1 MEKNTSTYKL
11 EQNGKVYMFSTSLVG
26 DNIRL
31 SCKNSS
37 SPKKKKYSRDF
48 TIEDLRKLDKLF
60 NVLKTPIQAIQYID
74 EALRKQK
81 VGVTEEN
88 NGIKITFYITTKGI
102 TNQIDIPLGDINS
115 MTNTTNGNEYFY
127 QNEKTENYE
136 IKNTPQDINYGQYF
150 QNVEYNQ
157 DIQNTPMENVDYNQY
172 TTTNIETNTNFYTP
186 EQTYQENTNTGFDVN
201 KYFSETNINTE
212 GGPYISPADNNE
224 VQEYQQEQNVN
235 TNVEVEQYNN
245 LNNINEYSNNQ
256 IINQTEAKEGVNTD
270 INFNEQLN
278 QILQQD
284 NTNINVNVN
293 EINSNNVITT
303 QAEEK
308 EINQESKPLTTTKVL
323 PVKTT
328 TRILPPIGPFTSL
341 EGLDLHK
348 LGMMNSEHQK
358 MPPFEQVFENTTPEP
373 QTDIKSEYYE
383 INEQISTQPQ
393 YVTKAE
399 TKTTKTTMTTNINT
413 NMNQNVNNINVDSYL
428 MKNIPSAD
436 ITQTQRQIDSNQT
449 QIINNIKTE
458 NISLKKQIAEL
469 RKSQSDMQK
478 ITITKSQLAELDSL
492 RKKVAE
498 FEILKGQLK
507 ELNTLRVHLA
517 EFNSA
522 KAQLKELNILK
533 EKVNAQNKEL
543 AQLRLKAAEAEK
555 LKLQVQELEKIKLKY
570 EKDIYGLKES
580 LRIYS
585 IKTNAKEEKEEKVEK
600 EEKEVIED
608 DTPEEITVKGDIIHD
623 ISELELITKKINVK
637 NQKLTLNL
645 LYKATADSDKAA
657 AFHAKC
663 DQAKSTIVLIETD
676 KGKRFGGFTSCS
688 WEGDCLEKQDESA
701 FVFSL
706 DKMKTYDNI
715 PGEEAIGC
723 YPKFGPIFLGCQIR
737 IYNDAFTKGGS
748 TFERGLNFDTEED
761 YELTGGDRL
770 YKVKEIEVYEVLFE

>member
-37 SPKKKKYSRDF
+37 SPKNKRYSRDF
-48 TIEDLRKLDKLF
+48 TIENLRKLDKLF

-74 EALRKQK
+74 EALRQQK

-102 TNQIDIPLGDINS
+102 TNQIDIPLGDMNS
-115 MTNTTNGNEYFY
+115 MMNTSNGNEYLY
-127 QNEKTENYE
+127 QNEKIENYE
-136 IKNTPQDINYGQYF
+136 INNAPQEINYEQYF

-157 DIQNTPMENVDYNQY
+157 DIQNTPIENVDYNQY
-172 TTTNIETNTNFYTP
+172 TTTNIESNTNIYTP
-186 EQTYQENTNTGFDVN
+186 EQNYQENTNTEFDVN
-201 KYFSETNINTE
+201 KYFSDTNRNTAE
-212 GGPYISPADNNE
+212 GPYISPADNNE
-224 VQEYQQEQNVN
+224 VQEYQQEQNIN
-235 TNVEVEQYNN
+235 TNVDVEQYNN
-245 LNNINEYSNNQ
+245 INNINEYNNNQ
-256 IINQTEAKEGVNTD
+256 MINQTETKEVENTD
-270 INFNEQLN
+270 INFDEQIK
-278 QILQQD
+278 QILQQE
-284 NTNINVNVN
+284 NSNVNINVN
-293 EINSNNVITT
+293 EINSNNIITT

-341 EGLDLHK
+341 NGLDLHK

-373 QTDIKSEYYE
+373 QTETKTEYYE
-383 INEQISTQPQ
+383 INEQISTQPK

-413 NMNQNVNNINVDSYL
+413 NMNQNINVDSYL

-436 ITQTQRQIDSNQT
+436 ITQRPLASNQT

-469 RKSQSDMQK
+469 RKSQKEIQNV
-478 ITITKSQLAELDSL
+478 TITKSQLAELDSL

-507 ELNTLRVHLA
+507 ELNTLRMQLA
-517 EFNSA
+517 ELNSA

-533 EKVNAQNKEL
+533 EKINAQNKEL

-555 LKLQVQELEKIKLKY
+555 LKLQVQELEKIKSKY
-570 EKDIYGLKES
+570 EKDIVGLKES

-585 IKTNAKEEKEEKVEK
+585 IKTNAKEEK

-623 ISELELITKKINVK
+623 TNELELITKKINVK

-645 LYKATADSDKAA
+645 LYKASADSDKAA

-706 DKMKTYDNI
+706 DKMKTCDNM

-761 YELTGGDRL
+761 YELTGGDRIF
-770 YKVKEIEVYEVLFE
+770 KVKEIEVYEVVFE

>member
-37 SPKKKKYSRDF
+37 SPKNKRYSRDF
-48 TIEDLRKLDKLF
+48 TVENLRKLDKLF

-74 EALRKQK
+74 EALRQQK

-102 TNQIDIPLGDINS
+102 TSQIDIPLGDMNS
-115 MTNTTNGNEYFY
+115 MMNTSNGNEYLY
-127 QNEKTENYE
+127 QNEKIENYE
-136 IKNTPQDINYGQYF
+136 INNTPQEINYEQYF
-150 QNVEYNQ
+150 QNIEYNQ
-157 DIQNTPMENVDYNQY
+157 DIQNTPIENVDYNQY
-172 TTTNIETNTNFYTP
+172 TTTNIESNTNIYTP
-186 EQTYQENTNTGFDVN
+186 EQNYQENTNTEFDVN
-201 KYFSETNINTE
+201 KYFSDTNTNTAE
-212 GGPYISPADNNE
+212 GPYISPADNNE
-224 VQEYQQEQNVN
+224 VQEYQQEQNIN
-235 TNVEVEQYNN
+235 TNVDVEQYNN
-245 LNNINEYSNNQ
+245 INNINEYNNNQ
-256 IINQTEAKEGVNTD
+256 MINQTETKEVENTD
-270 INFNEQLN
+270 INFDEQIK
-278 QILQQD
+278 QILQQE
-284 NTNINVNVN
+284 NSNVNINVN
-293 EINSNNVITT
+293 EINSNNIITT

-341 EGLDLHK
+341 NGLDLHK

-373 QTDIKSEYYE
+373 QTETKTEYYE
-383 INEQISTQPQ
+383 INEQISTQPK

-413 NMNQNVNNINVDSYL
+413 NMNQNINVDSYL

-436 ITQTQRQIDSNQT
+436 ITQRPLASNQT

-469 RKSQSDMQK
+469 RKSQKEIQNV
-478 ITITKSQLAELDSL
+478 TITKSQLAELDSL

-507 ELNTLRVHLA
+507 ELNTLRMQLA
-517 EFNSA
+517 ELNSA

-533 EKVNAQNKEL
+533 EKINAQNKEL

-570 EKDIYGLKES
+570 EKDIVGLKES

-585 IKTNAKEEKEEKVEK
+585 IKTNAKEEK

-623 ISELELITKKINVK
+623 TNELELITKKINVK

-645 LYKATADSDKAA
+645 LYKASADSDKAA

-761 YELTGGDRL
+761 YELTGGDRIF
-770 YKVKEIEVYEVLFE
+770 KVKEIEVYEVVFE

>member
-37 SPKKKKYSRDF
+37 SPKNKRYSRDF
-48 TIEDLRKLDKLF
+48 TVENLRKLDKLF

-74 EALRKQK
+74 EALRQQK

-102 TNQIDIPLGDINS
+102 TNQIDIPLGDMNS
-115 MTNTTNGNEYFY
+115 MMNTSNGNEYLY
-127 QNEKTENYE
+127 QNEKIENYE
-136 IKNTPQDINYGQYF
+136 INNTPQEINYEQYF

-157 DIQNTPMENVDYNQY
+157 DIQNTPIENVDYNQY
-172 TTTNIETNTNFYTP
+172 TTTNIESNTNIYTP
-186 EQTYQENTNTGFDVN
+186 EQNYQENTNTEFDVN
-201 KYFSETNINTE
+201 KYFSDTNTNTAE
-212 GGPYISPADNNE
+212 GPYISPADNNE
-224 VQEYQQEQNVN
+224 VQEYQQEQNIN

-245 LNNINEYSNNQ
+245 INNINEYSNNQ
-256 IINQTEAKEGVNTD
+256 MINQTETKEVENTD
-270 INFNEQLN
+270 INFDEQIK
-278 QILQQD
+278 QILQQE
-284 NTNINVNVN
+284 NSNVNINVN
-293 EINSNNVITT
+293 EINSNNIITT

-341 EGLDLHK
+341 NGLDLHK

-373 QTDIKSEYYE
+373 QTETKTEYYE
-383 INEQISTQPQ
+383 INEQISTQPK

-413 NMNQNVNNINVDSYL
+413 NMNQNINVDSYL

-436 ITQTQRQIDSNQT
+436 ITQRPLASNQT

-469 RKSQSDMQK
+469 RKSQKEIQNV
-478 ITITKSQLAELDSL
+478 TITKSQLAELDSL

-507 ELNTLRVHLA
+507 ELNTLRMQLA
-517 EFNSA
+517 ELNSA

-533 EKVNAQNKEL
+533 EKINAQNKEL

-570 EKDIYGLKES
+570 EKDIVGLKES

-585 IKTNAKEEKEEKVEK
+585 IKTNAKEEK

-623 ISELELITKKINVK
+623 TNELELITKKINVK

-645 LYKATADSDKAA
+645 LYKASADSDKAA

-761 YELTGGDRL
+761 YELTGGDRIF
-770 YKVKEIEVYEVLFE
+770 KVKEIEVYEVVFE

>member
-37 SPKKKKYSRDF
+37 SPKNKKYSRDF
-48 TIEDLRKLDKLF
+48 TVENLRKLDKLF

-74 EALRKQK
+74 EALRQQK

-102 TNQIDIPLGDINS
+102 TNQIDIPLGDMNS
-115 MTNTTNGNEYFY
+115 MMNTSNGNEYLY
-127 QNEKTENYE
+127 QNEKIENYE
-136 IKNTPQDINYGQYF
+136 INNTPQEINYEQYF

-157 DIQNTPMENVDYNQY
+157 DIQNTPIENVDYNQY
-172 TTTNIETNTNFYTP
+172 TTTNIESNTNIYTP
-186 EQTYQENTNTGFDVN
+186 EQNYQENTNTEFDVN
-201 KYFSETNINTE
+201 KYFSDTNTNTAE
-212 GGPYISPADNNE
+212 GPYISPADNNE
-224 VQEYQQEQNVN
+224 VQEYQQEQNIN

-245 LNNINEYSNNQ
+245 INNINEYSNNQ
-256 IINQTEAKEGVNTD
+256 MINQTETKEVENTD
-270 INFNEQLN
+270 INFDEQIK
-278 QILQQD
+278 QILQQE
-284 NTNINVNVN
+284 NSNVNINVN
-293 EINSNNVITT
+293 EINSNNIITT

-341 EGLDLHK
+341 NGLDLHK

-373 QTDIKSEYYE
+373 QTETKTEYYE
-383 INEQISTQPQ
+383 INEQISTQPK

-413 NMNQNVNNINVDSYL
+413 NMNQNINVDSYL

-436 ITQTQRQIDSNQT
+436 ITQRPLASNQT

-469 RKSQSDMQK
+469 RKSQKEIQNV
-478 ITITKSQLAELDSL
+478 TITKSQLAELDSL

-507 ELNTLRVHLA
+507 ELNTLRMQLA
-517 EFNSA
+517 ELNSA

-533 EKVNAQNKEL
+533 EKINAQNKEL

-555 LKLQVQELEKIKLKY
+555 LKLQVQELEKIKLRY
-570 EKDIYGLKES
+570 EKDIVGLKES

-585 IKTNAKEEKEEKVEK
+585 IKTNAKEEK

-623 ISELELITKKINVK
+623 TNELELITKKINVK

-645 LYKATADSDKAA
+645 LYKASADSDKAA

-761 YELTGGDRL
+761 YELTGGDRIF
-770 YKVKEIEVYEVLFE
+770 KVKEIEVYEVVFE

>member
-37 SPKKKKYSRDF
+37 SPKNKKYSRDF
-48 TIEDLRKLDKLF
+48 TVENLRKLDKLF

-74 EALRKQK
+74 EALRQQK

-102 TNQIDIPLGDINS
+102 TNQIDIPLGDMNS
-115 MTNTTNGNEYFY
+115 MMNTSNGNEYLY
-127 QNEKTENYE
+127 QNEKIENYE
-136 IKNTPQDINYGQYF
+136 INNAPQEINYEQYF
-150 QNVEYNQ
+150 QNIEYNQ
-157 DIQNTPMENVDYNQY
+157 DIQNTPIENVDYNQY
-172 TTTNIETNTNFYTP
+172 TTTNIESNTNIYTP
-186 EQTYQENTNTGFDVN
+186 EQNYQENTNTEFDVN
-201 KYFSETNINTE
+201 KYFSDTNTNTAE
-212 GGPYISPADNNE
+212 GPYISPADNNE
-224 VQEYQQEQNVN
+224 VQEYQQEQNIN
-235 TNVEVEQYNN
+235 TNVDVEQYNN
-245 LNNINEYSNNQ
+245 INNINEYNNNQ
-256 IINQTEAKEGVNTD
+256 MINQTETKEVENTD
-270 INFNEQLN
+270 INFDEQIK
-278 QILQQD
+278 QILQQE
-284 NTNINVNVN
+284 NSNVNINVN
-293 EINSNNVITT
+293 EINSNNIITT

-341 EGLDLHK
+341 NGLDLHK

-373 QTDIKSEYYE
+373 QTETKTEYYE
-383 INEQISTQPQ
+383 INEQISTQPK

-413 NMNQNVNNINVDSYL
+413 NMNQNINVDSYL

-436 ITQTQRQIDSNQT
+436 ITQRPLASNQT

-469 RKSQSDMQK
+469 RKSQKEIQNV
-478 ITITKSQLAELDSL
+478 TITKSQLAELDSL

-507 ELNTLRVHLA
+507 ELNTLRMQLA
-517 EFNSA
+517 ELNSA

-533 EKVNAQNKEL
+533 EKINAQNKEL

-570 EKDIYGLKES
+570 EKDIVGLKES

-585 IKTNAKEEKEEKVEK
+585 IKTNAKEEK

-623 ISELELITKKINVK
+623 TNELELITKKINVK

-645 LYKATADSDKAA
+645 LYKASADSDKAA

-761 YELTGGDRL
+761 YELTGGDRIF
-770 YKVKEIEVYEVLFE
+770 KVKEIEVYEVVFE

>member
-37 SPKKKKYSRDF
+37 SPKNKRYSRDF
-48 TIEDLRKLDKLF
+48 TIENLRKLDKLF

-74 EALRKQK
+74 EALRQQK

-102 TNQIDIPLGDINS
+102 TNQIDIPLGDMNS
-115 MTNTTNGNEYFY
+115 MMNTSNGNEYLY
-127 QNEKTENYE
+127 QNEKIENYE
-136 IKNTPQDINYGQYF
+136 INNTPQEINYEQYF

-157 DIQNTPMENVDYNQY
+157 DIQNTPIENVDYNQY
-172 TTTNIETNTNFYTP
+172 TTTNIESNTNIYTP
-186 EQTYQENTNTGFDVN
+186 EQNYQENTNTEFDVN
-201 KYFSETNINTE
+201 KYFSDTNTNTAE
-212 GGPYISPADNNE
+212 GPYISPADNNE
-224 VQEYQQEQNVN
+224 VQEYQQEQNIN
-235 TNVEVEQYNN
+235 TNVDVEQYNN
-245 LNNINEYSNNQ
+245 INNINEYNNNQ
-256 IINQTEAKEGVNTD
+256 MINQTETKEVENTD
-270 INFNEQLN
+270 INFDEQIK
-278 QILQQD
+278 QILQQE
-284 NTNINVNVN
+284 NSNVNINVN
-293 EINSNNVITT
+293 EINSNNIITT

-341 EGLDLHK
+341 NGLDLHK

-373 QTDIKSEYYE
+373 QTETKTEYYE
-383 INEQISTQPQ
+383 INEQISTQPK

-413 NMNQNVNNINVDSYL
+413 NMNQNINVDSYL

-436 ITQTQRQIDSNQT
+436 ITQRPLASNQT

-469 RKSQSDMQK
+469 RKSQKEIQNV
-478 ITITKSQLAELDSL
+478 TITKSQLAELDSL

-507 ELNTLRVHLA
+507 ELNTLRMQLA
-517 EFNSA
+517 ELNSA

-533 EKVNAQNKEL
+533 EKINAQNKEL

-555 LKLQVQELEKIKLKY
+555 LKLQVQELEKIKLRY
-570 EKDIYGLKES
+570 EKDIVGLKES

-585 IKTNAKEEKEEKVEK
+585 IKTNAKEEK

-623 ISELELITKKINVK
+623 TNELELITKKINVK

-645 LYKATADSDKAA
+645 LYKASADSDKAA

-761 YELTGGDRL
+761 YELTGGDRIF
-770 YKVKEIEVYEVLFE
+770 KVKEIEVYEVVFE

>member
-37 SPKKKKYSRDF
+37 SPKNKRYSRDF
-48 TIEDLRKLDKLF
+48 TIENLRKLDKLF

-74 EALRKQK
+74 EALRQQK

-102 TNQIDIPLGDINS
+102 TNQIDIPLGDMNS
-115 MTNTTNGNEYFY
+115 MMNTSNGNEYLY
-127 QNEKTENYE
+127 QNEKIENYE
-136 IKNTPQDINYGQYF
+136 INNTPQEINYEQYF

-157 DIQNTPMENVDYNQY
+157 DIQNTPIENVDYNQY
-172 TTTNIETNTNFYTP
+172 TTTNIEPNTNIYTP
-186 EQTYQENTNTGFDVN
+186 EQNYQENTNTEFDVN
-201 KYFSETNINTE
+201 KYFSDTNTNTAE
-212 GGPYISPADNNE
+212 GPYISPADNKE
-224 VQEYQQEQNVN
+224 VQEYQQEQNIN
-235 TNVEVEQYNN
+235 TNVDVEQYNN
-245 LNNINEYSNNQ
+245 INNINEYNNNQ
-256 IINQTEAKEGVNTD
+256 MINQTETKEVENTD
-270 INFNEQLN
+270 INFNEQIK
-278 QILQQD
+278 QILQQE
-284 NTNINVNVN
+284 NSNVNINVN
-293 EINSNNVITT
+293 EINSNNIITT

-341 EGLDLHK
+341 NGLDLHK

-373 QTDIKSEYYE
+373 QTETKTEYYE
-383 INEQISTQPQ
+383 INEQISTQPK

-413 NMNQNVNNINVDSYL
+413 NMNQNINVDSYL

-436 ITQTQRQIDSNQT
+436 ITQRPLASNQT

-469 RKSQSDMQK
+469 RKSQKEIQNV
-478 ITITKSQLAELDSL
+478 TITKSQLAELDSL

-507 ELNTLRVHLA
+507 ELNTLRMQLA
-517 EFNSA
+517 ELNSA

-533 EKVNAQNKEL
+533 EKINAQNKEL

-570 EKDIYGLKES
+570 EKDIVGLKES

-585 IKTNAKEEKEEKVEK
+585 IKTNAKEEK

-623 ISELELITKKINVK
+623 TNELELITKKINVK

-761 YELTGGDRL
+761 YELTGGDRIF
-770 YKVKEIEVYEVLFE
+770 KVKEIEVYEVVFE

>member
-11 EQNGKVYMFSTSLVG
+11 EQNGKVYMFSTCLVG

-37 SPKKKKYSRDF
+37 SPKNKRYSRDF
-48 TIEDLRKLDKLF
+48 TIENLRKLDKLF

-74 EALRKQK
+74 EALRQQK

-102 TNQIDIPLGDINS
+102 TNQIDIPLGDMNS
-115 MTNTTNGNEYFY
+115 MMNTSNGNEYLY
-127 QNEKTENYE
+127 QNEKIENYE
-136 IKNTPQDINYGQYF
+136 INNTPQEINYEQYF

-157 DIQNTPMENVDYNQY
+157 DIQNTPIENVDYNQY
-172 TTTNIETNTNFYTP
+172 TTTNIEPNTNIYTP
-186 EQTYQENTNTGFDVN
+186 EQNYQENTNTEFDVN
-201 KYFSETNINTE
+201 KYFSDTNTNTAE
-212 GGPYISPADNNE
+212 GPYISPADNNE
-224 VQEYQQEQNVN
+224 VQEYQQEQNIN

-245 LNNINEYSNNQ
+245 INNINEYNNNQ
-256 IINQTEAKEGVNTD
+256 MINQTETKEVENTD
-270 INFNEQLN
+270 INFDEQIK
-278 QILQQD
+278 QILQQE
-284 NTNINVNVN
+284 NSNVNINVN
-293 EINSNNVITT
+293 EINSNNIITT

-341 EGLDLHK
+341 NGLDLHK

-373 QTDIKSEYYE
+373 QTETKTEYYE
-383 INEQISTQPQ
+383 INEQISTQPK

-413 NMNQNVNNINVDSYL
+413 NMNQNINVDSYL

-436 ITQTQRQIDSNQT
+436 ITQRPLASNQT

-469 RKSQSDMQK
+469 RKSQKEIQNV
-478 ITITKSQLAELDSL
+478 TITKSQLAELDSL

-507 ELNTLRVHLA
+507 ELNTLRMQLA
-517 EFNSA
+517 ELNSA

-533 EKVNAQNKEL
+533 EKINAQNKEL

-570 EKDIYGLKES
+570 EKDIVGLKES

-585 IKTNAKEEKEEKVEK
+585 IKTNAKEEK

-623 ISELELITKKINVK
+623 TNELELITKKINVK

-645 LYKATADSDKAA
+645 LYKASADSDKAA

-761 YELTGGDRL
+761 YELTGGDRIF
-770 YKVKEIEVYEVLFE
+770 KVKEIEVYEVVFE

>member
-37 SPKKKKYSRDF
+37 SPKNKRYSRDF
-48 TIEDLRKLDKLF
+48 TIENLRKLDKLF

-74 EALRKQK
+74 EALRQQK

-102 TNQIDIPLGDINS
+102 TSQIDIPLGDMNS
-115 MTNTTNGNEYFY
+115 MMNTSNGNEYLY
-127 QNEKTENYE
+127 QNEKIENYE
-136 IKNTPQDINYGQYF
+136 INNAPQEINYEQYF

-157 DIQNTPMENVDYNQY
+157 DIQNTPIENVDYNQY
-172 TTTNIETNTNFYTP
+172 TTTNIEPNTNIYTP
-186 EQTYQENTNTGFDVN
+186 EQNYQENTNTEFDVN
-201 KYFSETNINTE
+201 KYFSDTKTNTAE
-212 GGPYISPADNNE
+212 GPYISPADNNE
-224 VQEYQQEQNVN
+224 VQEYQQEQNIN

-245 LNNINEYSNNQ
+245 INNINEYNNNQ
-256 IINQTEAKEGVNTD
+256 MINQTETKEVENTD
-270 INFNEQLN
+270 INFNEQIK
-278 QILQQD
+278 QILQQE
-284 NTNINVNVN
+284 NSNVNINVN
-293 EINSNNVITT
+293 EINSNNIITT

-341 EGLDLHK
+341 NGLDLHK

-373 QTDIKSEYYE
+373 QTETKTEYYE
-383 INEQISTQPQ
+383 INEQISTQPK

-413 NMNQNVNNINVDSYL
+413 NMNQNINVDSYL

-436 ITQTQRQIDSNQT
+436 ITQRPLASNQT

-469 RKSQSDMQK
+469 RKSQKEIQNV
-478 ITITKSQLAELDSL
+478 TITKSQLAELDSL

-507 ELNTLRVHLA
+507 ELNTLRMQLA
-517 EFNSA
+517 ELNSA

-533 EKVNAQNKEL
+533 EKINAQNKEL

-570 EKDIYGLKES
+570 EKDIVGLKES

-585 IKTNAKEEKEEKVEK
+585 IKTNAKEEK

-623 ISELELITKKINVK
+623 TNELELITKKINVK

-645 LYKATADSDKAA
+645 LYKASADSDKAA

-737 IYNDAFTKGGS
+737 IYNDAFTKGGT

-761 YELTGGDRL
+761 YELTGGDRIF
-770 YKVKEIEVYEVLFE
+770 KVKEIEVYEVVFE

>member
-37 SPKKKKYSRDF
+37 SPKNKRYSRDF
-48 TIEDLRKLDKLF
+48 TIENLRKLDKLF

-74 EALRKQK
+74 EALRQQK

-102 TNQIDIPLGDINS
+102 TSQIDIPLGDMNS
-115 MTNTTNGNEYFY
+115 MMNTSNGNEYLY
-127 QNEKTENYE
+127 QNEKIENYE
-136 IKNTPQDINYGQYF
+136 INNAPQEINYEQYF
-150 QNVEYNQ
+150 QNIEYNQ
-157 DIQNTPMENVDYNQY
+157 DIQNTPIENVDYNQY
-172 TTTNIETNTNFYTP
+172 TTTNIESNTNIYTP
-186 EQTYQENTNTGFDVN
+186 EQNYQENTNTEFDVN
-201 KYFSETNINTE
+201 KYFSDTNRNTAE
-212 GGPYISPADNNE
+212 GPYISPADNNE
-224 VQEYQQEQNVN
+224 VQEYQQEQNIN
-235 TNVEVEQYNN
+235 TNVDVEQYNN
-245 LNNINEYSNNQ
+245 INNINEYNNNQ
-256 IINQTEAKEGVNTD
+256 MINQTETKEVENTD
-270 INFNEQLN
+270 INFDEQIK
-278 QILQQD
+278 QILQQE
-284 NTNINVNVN
+284 NSNVNINVN
-293 EINSNNVITT
+293 EINSNNIITT

-341 EGLDLHK
+341 NGLDLHK

-373 QTDIKSEYYE
+373 QTETKTEYYE
-383 INEQISTQPQ
+383 INEQISTQPK
-393 YVTKAE
+393 YVAKAE

-413 NMNQNVNNINVDSYL
+413 NMNQNINVDSYL

-436 ITQTQRQIDSNQT
+436 ITQRPLVSNQT

-469 RKSQSDMQK
+469 RKSQKEIQNV
-478 ITITKSQLAELDSL
+478 TITKSQLAELDSL

-507 ELNTLRVHLA
+507 ELNTLRMQLA
-517 EFNSA
+517 ELNSA

-533 EKVNAQNKEL
+533 EKINAQNKEL

-570 EKDIYGLKES
+570 EKDIVGLKES

-585 IKTNAKEEKEEKVEK
+585 IKTNAKEEK

-623 ISELELITKKINVK
+623 TNELELITKKINVK

-645 LYKATADSDKAA
+645 LYKASADSDKAA

-761 YELTGGDRL
+761 YELTGGDRIF
-770 YKVKEIEVYEVLFE
+770 KVKEIEVYEVVFE

>member
-37 SPKKKKYSRDF
+37 SPKNKRYSRDF
-48 TIEDLRKLDKLF
+48 TIENLRKLDKLF

-74 EALRKQK
+74 EALRQQK

-102 TNQIDIPLGDINS
+102 TNQIDIPLGDMNS
-115 MTNTTNGNEYFY
+115 MMNTSNGNEYLY
-127 QNEKTENYE
+127 QNEKIENYE
-136 IKNTPQDINYGQYF
+136 INNAPQEINYEQYF

-157 DIQNTPMENVDYNQY
+157 DIQNTPIENVDYNQY
-172 TTTNIETNTNFYTP
+172 TTTNIESNTNIYTP
-186 EQTYQENTNTGFDVN
+186 EQNYQENTNTEFDVN
-201 KYFSETNINTE
+201 KYFSDTNTNTAE
-212 GGPYISPADNNE
+212 GPYISPADNNE
-224 VQEYQQEQNVN
+224 VQEYQQEQNIN
-235 TNVEVEQYNN
+235 TNVDVEQYNN
-245 LNNINEYSNNQ
+245 INNINEYNNNQ
-256 IINQTEAKEGVNTD
+256 MINQTETKEVENAD
-270 INFNEQLN
+270 INFDEQIK
-278 QILQQD
+278 QILQQE
-284 NTNINVNVN
+284 NSNVNINVN
-293 EINSNNVITT
+293 EINSNNIITT

-341 EGLDLHK
+341 NGLDLHK

-373 QTDIKSEYYE
+373 QTETKTEYYE
-383 INEQISTQPQ
+383 INEQISTQPK

-413 NMNQNVNNINVDSYL
+413 NMNQNINVDSYL

-436 ITQTQRQIDSNQT
+436 ITQRPLASNQT

-469 RKSQSDMQK
+469 RKSQKEIQNV
-478 ITITKSQLAELDSL
+478 TITKSQLAELDSL

-507 ELNTLRVHLA
+507 ELNTLRMQLA
-517 EFNSA
+517 ELNSA

-533 EKVNAQNKEL
+533 EKINAQNKEL

-570 EKDIYGLKES
+570 EKDIVGLKES

-585 IKTNAKEEKEEKVEK
+585 IKTNAKEEK

-623 ISELELITKKINVK
+623 TNELELITKKINVK

-645 LYKATADSDKAA
+645 LYKASADSDKAA

-761 YELTGGDRL
+761 YELTGGDRIF
-770 YKVKEIEVYEVLFE
+770 KVKEIEVYEVVFE

>member
-37 SPKKKKYSRDF
+37 SPKNKRYSRDF
-48 TIEDLRKLDKLF
+48 TIENLRKLDKLF

-74 EALRKQK
+74 EALRQQK

-102 TNQIDIPLGDINS
+102 TNQIDIPLGDMNS
-115 MTNTTNGNEYFY
+115 MMNTSNGNEYLY
-127 QNEKTENYE
+127 QNEKIENYE
-136 IKNTPQDINYGQYF
+136 INNAPQEINYEQYF
-150 QNVEYNQ
+150 QNIEYNQ
-157 DIQNTPMENVDYNQY
+157 DIQNTPIENVDYNQY
-172 TTTNIETNTNFYTP
+172 STTNIEPNTNIYTP
-186 EQTYQENTNTGFDVN
+186 EQNYQENTNTEFDVN
-201 KYFSETNINTE
+201 KYFSDTNTNTAE
-212 GGPYISPADNNE
+212 GPYISPADNNE
-224 VQEYQQEQNVN
+224 VQEYQQEQNIN
-235 TNVEVEQYNN
+235 TNVDVEQYNN
-245 LNNINEYSNNQ
+245 INNINEYNNNQ
-256 IINQTEAKEGVNTD
+256 MINQTETKEVENTD
-270 INFNEQLN
+270 INFNEQIK
-278 QILQQD
+278 QILQQQ

-293 EINSNNVITT
+293 EINSNNIITT

-341 EGLDLHK
+341 NGLDLHK

-373 QTDIKSEYYE
+373 QTETKTEYYE
-383 INEQISTQPQ
+383 INEQISTQPK

-413 NMNQNVNNINVDSYL
+413 NMNQNINVDSYL

-436 ITQTQRQIDSNQT
+436 ITQRPLASNQT

-469 RKSQSDMQK
+469 RKSQKEIQNV
-478 ITITKSQLAELDSL
+478 TITKSQLAELDSL

-507 ELNTLRVHLA
+507 ELNTLRMQLA
-517 EFNSA
+517 ELNSA

-533 EKVNAQNKEL
+533 EKINAQNKEL

-570 EKDIYGLKES
+570 EKDIVGLKES

-585 IKTNAKEEKEEKVEK
+585 IKTNAKEEK

-623 ISELELITKKINVK
+623 TNELELITKKINVK

-645 LYKATADSDKAA
+645 LYKASADSDKAA

-761 YELTGGDRL
+761 YELTGGDRIF
-770 YKVKEIEVYEVLFE
+770 KVKEIEVYEVVFE